1 MKEKTTFDLYKDKIF
16 FLDVITSVMELVIEF
31 NIISEEGNVSIPINE

>member
-1 MKEKTTFDLYKDKIF
+1 MKEKTTFDLNKDKIF

-31 NIISEEGNVSIPINE
+31 NIISEEGNVSIPILE